1 MKTVII
7 AAVLI
12 VCFGA
17 IVESRRKIR
26 KRIDHTDGD
35 VGTGMLKGPHYP
47 GKQLELDSEMTF
59 KGKVKGKQTKKFH
72 VHNYHPKKN
81 VDEEPLAVKE
91 PEGEK
96 EPQVKEPEVKEPEV
110 KEPEVKEPDVKEPE
124 VKEPKVK
131 EPDVKEP
138 EVKEP
143 KVKEPKVKEPKVKEP
158 KVKEPKVKEP
168 EVKQPEDKKEPEVK
182 QPEDKKEPEV
192 KEPEVKQ
199 PEDKKEPEVKEPE
212 KVISS
217 QEGSEEATMGEV
229 EPEIKEKKR
238 NTFKRGRKL
247 SFALRRRN
255 KH

>member
-81 VDEEPLAVKE
+81 DHETVDEEPLAVKE

-158 KVKEPKVKEP
+158 KVKEP
-168 EVKQPEDKKEPEVK
+168 
-182 QPEDKKEPEV
+182 
-192 KEPEVKQ
+192 EVKQ

>member
-81 VDEEPLAVKE
+81 DHETVDEEPLAVKE

-96 EPQVKEPEVKEPEV
+96 EPQ
-110 KEPEVKEPDVKEPE
+110 VKEPDVKEPE